1 MVLVIFCYR
10 GLAFMSSRL
19 GKLSFLAYVISRKR
33 SANQQNQ
40 LQNHVFHVKAIQSA
54 EN

>member
-1 MVLVIFCYR
+1 MQ
-10 GLAFMSSRL
+10 L
-19 GKLSFLAYVISRKR
+19 GKLSFFAYVISRKR

-40 LQNHVFHVKAIQSA
+40 LQNDVFRVKTIQSA